1 MRAQALRTAF
11 SLLLAAA
18 ACACASLDKDDCTQ
32 GSWYTIGLED
42 GARGRPVERLADH
55 RRACAKYR
63 VAPDAAQYLAGR
75 EVGLKSFCTYE
86 RGYGEGRA
94 GHAYSAACP
103 APQAFLAG
111 FQRGRELYD
120 LHSQRAG
127 LENEITR
134 TKAAL
139 TAGIRDPRER
149 ARQVEKLESLSRD
162 ADQLEARIFDLER
175 NGRDA
180 ESR

>member
-1 MRAQALRTAF
+1 MRARALRIAF
-11 SLLLAAA
+11 SVLLVAA
-18 ACACASLDKDDCTQ
+18 ACGCASLDKDDCLQ
-32 GSWYTIGLED
+32 GSWYAIGLED

-55 RRACAKYR
+55 RRACAKYQ

-75 EVGLKSFCTYE
+75 EEGLKSFCTQE
-86 RGYGEGRA
+86 RGYAEGRA
-94 GHAYSAACP
+94 GHAYNAACP

-111 FQRGRELYD
+111 YQRGRELYD
-120 LHSQRAG
+120 LHAQLAG
-127 LENEITR
+127 LENEIAR
-134 TKAAL
+134 TKGAI

-162 ADQLEARIFDLER
+162 ADQLEARIRE
-175 NGRDA
+175 A